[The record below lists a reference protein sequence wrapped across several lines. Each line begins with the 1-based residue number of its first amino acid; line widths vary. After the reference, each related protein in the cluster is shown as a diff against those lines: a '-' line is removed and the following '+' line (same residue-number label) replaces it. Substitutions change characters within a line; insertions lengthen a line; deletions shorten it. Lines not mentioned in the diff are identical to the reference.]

1 MTKIRTT
8 NLKQKQ
14 FWVRQVDK
22 KPQGDI
28 KKFPIVAVVPKT
40 DESQDITAF
49 CDVHCSTCA
58 LSSIS
63 T

>member
-14 FWVRQVDK
+14 FWVRQINK

-40 DESQDITAF
+40 DESQT
-49 CDVHCSTCA
+49 
-58 LSSIS
+58 
-63 T
+63 